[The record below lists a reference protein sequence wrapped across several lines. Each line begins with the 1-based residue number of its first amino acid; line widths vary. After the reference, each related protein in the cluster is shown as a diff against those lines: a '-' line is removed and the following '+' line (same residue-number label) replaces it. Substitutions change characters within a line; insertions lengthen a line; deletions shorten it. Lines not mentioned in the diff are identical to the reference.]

1 MRNGLENTNTVDTTV
16 AFNKGERMLP
26 RGNGGSISR
35 YQLSIKGEL
44 QRIDSQWEGIFRI
57 LWSLMEDQGI
67 FVVTQP
73 KSSHTSPLPLPPTV
87 TNTDLSRILEFRCL
101 KILQLESGATYKEE
115 MCVLIKDVTLTA
127 FPALDYCWKY
137 LKATPSAGLKYLVT

>member
-1 MRNGLENTNTVDTTV
+1 MLVIATIVHVRYRVIIQSVYLLYGNVRP
-16 AFNKGERMLP
+16 KGCLKKEVVIMLKNLIFFLFFFLFCFVCLFVFCL
-26 RGNGGSISR
+26 RGGEHASQGNGGSISR

-73 KSSHTSPLPLPPTV
+73 KSSHSSPLPSPSLPELQIPTC
-87 TNTDLSRILEFRCL
+87 LEYL
-101 KILQLESGATYKEE
+101 NSG
-115 MCVLIKDVTLTA
+115 V
-127 FPALDYCWKY
+127 
-137 LKATPSAGLKYLVT
+137 

>member
-16 AFNKGERMLP
+16 AFNKGERMLLT
-26 RGNGGSISR
+26 GNGGSISR

-73 KSSHTSPLPLPPTV
+73 KSSHPSPLPSPSLPELQIPTC
-87 TNTDLSRILEFRCL
+87 LEYL
-101 KILQLESGATYKEE
+101 NSG
-115 MCVLIKDVTLTA
+115 V
-127 FPALDYCWKY
+127 
-137 LKATPSAGLKYLVT
+137 

>member
-16 AFNKGERMLP
+16 AFNKEERMLL

-73 KSSHTSPLPLPPTV
+73 KSYHPSPLPSPSLPELQIPTY
-87 TNTDLSRILEFRCL
+87 LEYL
-101 KILQLESGATYKEE
+101 NSG
-115 MCVLIKDVTLTA
+115 V
-127 FPALDYCWKY
+127 
-137 LKATPSAGLKYLVT
+137 